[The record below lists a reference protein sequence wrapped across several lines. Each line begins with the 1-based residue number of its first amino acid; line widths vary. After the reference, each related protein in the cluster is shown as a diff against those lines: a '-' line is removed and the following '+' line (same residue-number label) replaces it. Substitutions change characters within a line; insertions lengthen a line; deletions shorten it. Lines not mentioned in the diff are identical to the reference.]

1 MKFSHRIM
9 ILIFLLA
16 ILFGSSS
23 TLLVSW
29 KTHEKLKETQNDWV
43 NSLINAMSE
52 SIARNVIDENKLR
65 VEEQLN
71 MVVNNETT
79 LDYAF
84 IIDFEGNLFAHTFN
98 NEGIP
103 RFLLP
108 RMTSNIEGAQHY
120 ITDQGKLDD
129 IAHHLIEGM
138 DATLHLGVNHD
149 VIDQVI
155 LSTKQEIIS
164 LSLMVGLIGTFIAV
178 FLSNK
183 ISAPLKHLRSEM
195 LTYGKG
201 NEVSSVKLGTK
212 DQEFIAVASAFNS
225 MIYDRNTMES
235 AFKKSEMYIRL
246 LMNSTAE
253 GIFGLDLKGN
263 CIFANKSCLVQ
274 LGYNDETELLNH
286 HMHDL
291 MHHSH
296 KDGTRYPMEHCPIFN
311 NIENEEIHVDN
322 EVFWRKD
329 GSFFPAEYWSHP
341 IIENNKCSGAVITFF
356 DITERREIEL
366 KLQDYHEDLEKR
378 VSERTIELETAI
390 KELESFSYSVSH
402 DLRAPLRGMK
412 GFSQV
417 LLEDYREKLD
427 DEGQDYLNRIANGAQ
442 HMSLII
448 DDLLSLA
455 QITKRNI
462 NKKQIN
468 ISKLSKTI
476 VSRLLDQEPDRK
488 IDIRIEQGIFTHGDE
503 KLLDIALTNIF
514 SNAWKF
520 TKKTAN
526 PEIKFGKI
534 EHNGNPVFFIRDNG
548 AGFDNQYAN
557 KIFGAFQRLH
567 KKEEF
572 EGTGIGLATVSRVI
586 HRHGGQIWTDSIIGK
601 GSTFYF
607 TLSPGDT
614 SNFQEIHNN
623 EMTEDT
629 IS

>member
-16 ILFGSSS
+16 ILFASSS

-29 KTHEKLKETQNDWV
+29 KTHEKLAATQNEWIK
-43 NSLINAMSE
+43 SLINAMSE
-52 SIARNVIDENKLR
+52 SIALNVIDRNKLR

-71 MVVNNETT
+71 NVVNNESS

-98 NEGIP
+98 NEEIP

-108 RMTSNIEGAQHY
+108 RLSPNIKNAQRY
-120 ITDQGKLDD
+120 STNQGNLDD
-129 IAHHLIEGM
+129 IAHQLIEGM
-138 DATLHLGVNHD
+138 DATLHLGVNHSG
-149 VIDQVI
+149 IDQVI
-155 LSTKQEIIS
+155 TSTKQEIIS
-164 LSLMVGLIGTFIAV
+164 LSLMVGLLGTFIAV

-183 ISAPLKHLRSEM
+183 ISAPLKHLRGEM
-195 LTYGKG
+195 LTYGRG
-201 NEVSSVKLGTK
+201 NEVGAIKLGTK
-212 DQEFIAVASAFNS
+212 DQEFIDVASAFNS
-225 MIYDRNTMES
+225 MIYDRNSMES
-235 AFKKSEMYIRL
+235 AYKKSEMHIRL

-253 GIFGLDLKGN
+253 GIFGLDLRGN
-263 CIFANKSCLVQ
+263 CIFANKSCLKQ
-274 LGYNDETELLNH
+274 LGYIDETDLLNE

-291 MHHSH
+291 MHHSY
-296 KDGTRYPMEHCPIFN
+296 KDGTQYPATDCPIN
-311 NIENEEIHVDN
+311 KNIKNEEIHVDN

-329 GSFFPAEYWSHP
+329 RSHFPVEYWSHP
-341 IIENNKCSGAVITFF
+341 IIENNKCTGTVITFV
-356 DITERREIEL
+356 DIAERKEIES
-366 KLQDYHEDLEKR
+366 KLQEYHEDLENK
-378 VSERTIELETAI
+378 VSERTVELETAI
-390 KELESFSYSVSH
+390 RELESFSYSVSH

-417 LLEDYREKLD
+417 LLEDYQEKLD
-427 DEGQDYLNRIANGAQ
+427 NEGQDYLNRIANGAQ

-455 QITKRNI
+455 QITKSDV
-462 NKKQIN
+462 NKKSIEL
-468 ISKLSKTI
+468 SELSKKI
-476 VSRLLDQEPDRK
+476 IFRLQDQEPDRK
-488 IDIRIEQGIFTHGDE
+488 IDIQIEQDIFTNGDE

-534 EHNGNPVFFIRDNG
+534 DYNDNPVFFIRDNG
-548 AGFDNQYAN
+548 AGFDNQYVN

-586 HRHGGQIWTDSIIGK
+586 HRHGGQIWADSKIGK
-601 GSTFYF
+601 GATFYF

-614 SNFQEIHNN
+614 SNFQEIHNK
-623 EMTEDT
+623 EILTEA
-629 IS
+629 